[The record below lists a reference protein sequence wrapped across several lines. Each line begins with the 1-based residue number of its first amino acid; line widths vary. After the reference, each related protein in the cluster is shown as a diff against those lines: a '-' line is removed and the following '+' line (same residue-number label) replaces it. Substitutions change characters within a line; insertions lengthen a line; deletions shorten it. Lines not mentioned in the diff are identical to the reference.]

1 MLFGLFLNILSQIR
15 YYLIYKLFIPPEWFT
30 WSARVLLK
38 TQERIKVLQQRG
50 GKSDC
55 EVCNVYYFSTF
66 SWQSAFR
73 QQFYPQQF
81 IYRTTRSFR
90 ENKYAFGCEA
100 FLENYGNAKKIP
112 ILNMSSL

>member
-1 MLFGLFLNILSQIR
+1 MIVKYAMFITFPHFLG
-15 YYLIYKLFIPPEWFT
+15 
-30 WSARVLLK
+30 
-38 TQERIKVLQQRG
+38 KVP
-50 GKSDC
+50 
-55 EVCNVYYFSTF
+55 
-66 SWQSAFR
+66 FR

-100 FLENYGNAKKIP
+100 FLENYDNTKKIP